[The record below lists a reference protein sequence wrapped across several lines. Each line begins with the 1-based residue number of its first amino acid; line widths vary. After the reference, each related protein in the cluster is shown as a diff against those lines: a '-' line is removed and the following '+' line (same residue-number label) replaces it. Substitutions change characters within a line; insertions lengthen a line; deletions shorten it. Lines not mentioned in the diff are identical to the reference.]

1 MLGLVLELVLR
12 LRLRLR
18 LRLAEAEMQSQAHLR
33 VVVEGEAETAPGKVR
48 LGEEPRRRP
57 RGTREMLRRSHLG
70 LVGLGLSS
78 HLAWLG
84 YGKGLGHRVR
94 VVGPPARRA
103 QVASPSNLPP
113 REVASA

>member
-1 MLGLVLELVLR
+1 VLGLVLELVLR

-18 LRLAEAEMQSQAHLR
+18 LRLAEAVRGGAHLG

-113 REVASA
+113 REVASP

>member
-18 LRLAEAEMQSQAHLR
+18 LRLAEVASPWAHLR

-113 REVASA
+113 REVASP